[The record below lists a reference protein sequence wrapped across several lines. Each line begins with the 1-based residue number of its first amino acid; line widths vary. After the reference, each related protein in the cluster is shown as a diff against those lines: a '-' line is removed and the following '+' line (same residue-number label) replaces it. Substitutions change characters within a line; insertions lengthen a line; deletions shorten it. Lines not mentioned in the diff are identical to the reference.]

1 MRFTAINLDRLPAPQ
16 IIEQPDFET
25 IFAARKA
32 RLIELAPH
40 LAPALE
46 LESEPLVKLLQE
58 DSYREL
64 ILRAAVQD
72 AGAGNLLAYASGAL
86 LDHLAAF
93 YGVERLVIQEAD
105 ASVSPPIE
113 EVLEDDARL
122 RARVQLAPEGFT
134 TAGSIGSYLFWA
146 LSSSAFIKDVDIRA
160 PRFSKAEI
168 APELQAQ
175 LPESAIVLVVD
186 DDAGLENPMPG
197 DVALSVLSSQGNG
210 VPSAELIDGVLA
222 TTLPRRPLTDRPIAK
237 AAIIQEYTVE
247 AELILYDGPDAEL
260 VRQASVAAVQ
270 AFVDEHHRLG
280 HDITIAGLHAALYRE
295 GVQDIHITAPAA
307 TLEIGSDT
315 AAHCTQITVTVGG
328 RDV

>member
-1 MRFTAINLDRLPAPQ
+1 MSFTAINLDRLPAPL

-72 AGAGNLLAYASGAL
+72 AGAGNLLAFASGAV

-113 EVLEDDARL
+113 ELLEDDARL

-134 TAGSIGSYLFWA
+134 TAGSIGSYTFWA
-146 LSSSAFIKDVDIRA
+146 LSASAAVKDVAILQTDNPGEVRV
-160 PRFSKAEI
+160 I
-168 APELQAQ
+168 ALA
-175 LPESAIVLVVD
+175 S
-186 DDAGLENPMPG
+186 G
-197 DVALSVLSSQGNG
+197 GNG
-210 VPSAELIDGVLA
+210 VPDAPLLTLIHE
-222 TTLPRRPLTDRPIAK
+222 TLEPRRPLTDRILVE
-237 AAIIQEYTVE
+237 AANVLEYTVT
-247 AELILYDGPDAEL
+247 AELTLYEGPGAEL
-260 VRQASVAAVQ
+260 VRQASVAAVET
-270 AFVDEHHRLG
+270 FVAERHRLG
-280 HDITIAGLHAALYRE
+280 HDITIAGLHAALYQA
-295 GVQDIHITAPAA
+295 GVQDVTLIYPVASLQVAP
-307 TLEIGSDT
+307 DT
-315 AAHCTQITVTVGG
+315 AAFCTGIEVTVAG

>member
-1 MRFTAINLDRLPAPQ
+1 MSFTAINLDRLPAPQ

-72 AGAGNLLAYASGAL
+72 AGAGNLLAFASGAV

-93 YGVERLVIQEAD
+93 YGVARLVIQEANT
-105 ASVSPPIE
+105 SVSPPIA

-134 TAGSIGSYLFWA
+134 TAGTIGSYMFWA
-146 LSSSAFIKDVDIRA
+146 LSASAEVKDVAI
-160 PRFSKAEI
+160 
-168 APELQAQ
+168 LQAD
-175 LPESAIVLVVD
+175 V
-186 DDAGLENPMPG
+186 PG
-197 DVALSVLSSQGNG
+197 EVRVVALSTQGNG
-210 VPSAELIDGVLA
+210 VPDLA
-222 TTLPRRPLTDRPIAK
+222 LLAVISETLEPRRPLTDLVK
-237 AAIIQEYTVE
+237 VEAANVQEYSVE
-247 AELILYDGPDAEL
+247 AELTLYEGPGAEL
-260 VRQASVAAVQ
+260 VRQASIAAVE
-270 AFVDEHHRLG
+270 AFVAERHRLG
-280 HDITIAGLHAALYRE
+280 HDITIAGLHAALFQA
-295 GVQDIHITAPAA
+295 GVQDVALTQPAA
-307 TLEIGSDT
+307 SIVVAPD
-315 AAHCTQITVTVGG
+315 AAAFCADITVTVGA
-328 RDV
+328 RNV

>member
-1 MRFTAINLDRLPAPQ
+1 MSFTAINLDRLPAPQ

-72 AGAGNLLAYASGAL
+72 AGAGNLLAFASGAV

-105 ASVSPPIE
+105 ASVSPPVE
-113 EVLEDDARL
+113 EILEDDARL
-122 RARVQLAPEGFT
+122 RARVQLAPEGIT
-134 TAGSIGSYLFWA
+134 TAGSVGSYTFWA
-146 LSSSAFIKDVDIRA
+146 LSSSTMVKDV
-160 PRFSKAEI
+160 
-168 APELQAQ
+168 
-175 LPESAIVLVVD
+175 AILDETPPGEVHVV
-186 DDAGLENPMPG
+186 
-197 DVALSVLSSQGNG
+197 VLSSEGDGAPDQALLEIVNSAL
-210 VPSAELIDGVLA
+210 SAEDV
-222 TTLPRRPLTDRPIAK
+222 RPLNDTVFVN
-237 AAIIQEYTVE
+237 AASIVDYAIE
-247 AELILYDGPDAEL
+247 AELTFYAGPDSQVVL
-260 VRQASVAAVQ
+260 AAAQDAVERYVT
-270 AFVDEHHRLG
+270 AHHRLG
-280 HDITIAGLHAALYRE
+280 HDITLSGIYAALHQE
-295 GVQDIHITAPAA
+295 GVQNVQLNTPTADLIIDDAQAAKCSGIT
-307 TLEIGSDT
+307 LIE
-315 AAHCTQITVTVGG
+315 GG

>member
-1 MRFTAINLDRLPAPQ
+1 MSFTAINLDRLPAPL

-72 AGAGNLLAYASGAL
+72 AGAGNLLAYASGAV

-93 YGVERLVIQEAD
+93 YGVERQVIQEAD

-134 TAGSIGSYLFWA
+134 TAGSIGSYTFWA
-146 LSSSAFIKDVDIRA
+146 LSASPLIKDVAILETETPGEVRIVTLG
-160 PRFSKAEI
+160 AE
-168 APELQAQ
+168 
-175 LPESAIVLVVD
+175 
-186 DDAGLENPMPG
+186 G
-197 DVALSVLSSQGNG
+197 DG
-210 VPSAELIDGVLA
+210 VPDAALLA
-222 TTLPRRPLTDRPIAK
+222 LVDQTTEPRRPLTDHVM
-237 AAIIQEYTVE
+237 VE
-247 AELILYDGPDAEL
+247 AATVQPYTIVAELTLYDGPDAEL
-260 VRQASVAAVQ
+260 VRQASIAAVQ
-270 AFVDEHHRLG
+270 AFVDDHHRLG
-280 HDITIAGLHAALYRE
+280 HDITIAGLHAALYQE
-295 GVQDIHITAPAA
+295 GVQDVTITSPAA
-307 TLEIGSDT
+307 SLVIPGDT

>member
-1 MRFTAINLDRLPAPQ
+1 MSFTAINLDRLPPPI
-16 IIEQPDFET
+16 IIEQPDFES

-32 RLIELAPH
+32 RLVELAPH

-72 AGAGNLLAYASGAL
+72 AGAGNLLAFAAGAV

-93 YGVERLVIQEAD
+93 YGVARQVIQEAD

-113 EVLEDDARL
+113 ELLEDDARL

-134 TAGSIGSYLFWA
+134 TAGSLGSYTFWA
-146 LSSSAFIKDVDIRA
+146 LSSSPLVKDVAILETATPGEVR
-160 PRFSKAEI
+160 I
-168 APELQAQ
+168 
-175 LPESAIVLVVD
+175 IVLSTEGD
-186 DDAGLENPMPG
+186 GEPDANL
-197 DVALSVLSSQGNG
+197 
-210 VPSAELIDGVLA
+210 LA
-222 TTLPRRPLTDRPIAK
+222 QVYETTEPRRPLTDNALVE
-237 AAIIQEYTVE
+237 AATVQDYTVT
-247 AELILYDGPDAEL
+247 AELTLYDGPDAEL
-260 VRQASVAAVQ
+260 VRQASITAVQ
-270 AFVDEHHRLG
+270 AFVHEHHRLG

-295 GVQDIHITAPAA
+295 GVQNVNITAPAA
-307 TLEIGSDT
+307 TLVIDSDT
-315 AAHCTQITVTVGG
+315 AAHCNQVTVTVEG

>member
-1 MRFTAINLDRLPAPQ
+1 MSFTAINLDRLPAPQ

-72 AGAGNLLAYASGAL
+72 AGAGNLLAFASGAV

-113 EVLEDDARL
+113 ELLEDDARL
-122 RARVQLAPEGFT
+122 RARVQLAPEAVT
-134 TAGSIGSYLFWA
+134 TAGSIGSYTFWA
-146 LSSSAFIKDVDIRA
+146 LSASTLVKDVAIFDETPPGEVHVVVLSTEEDGA
-160 PRFSKAEI
+160 PD
-168 APELQAQ
+168 QA
-175 LPESAIVLVVD
+175 LIDLVND
-186 DDAGLENPMPG
+186 
-197 DVALSVLSSQGNG
+197 ALSADDV
-210 VPSAELIDGVLA
+210 
-222 TTLPRRPLTDRPIAK
+222 RPLSDTVIVS
-237 AAIIQEYTVE
+237 AASIITYEIE
-247 AELILYDGPDAEL
+247 ATLTYYPGPDSQVIL
-260 VRQASVAAVQ
+260 DAAQEAVERY
-270 AFVDEHHRLG
+270 VSEHHRLG
-280 HDITIAGLHAALYRE
+280 HDITLSGIYAALHQE
-295 GVQDIHITAPAA
+295 GVQNVQLTSPA
-307 TLEIGSDT
+307 SDLILSDAQ
-315 AAHCTQITVTVGG
+315 AAHCTGISINEGG
-328 RDV
+328 RNV

>member
-1 MRFTAINLDRLPAPQ
+1 MSFTAINLDRLPAPQ

-40 LAPALE
+40 LAPSLE

-72 AGAGNLLAYASGAL
+72 AGAGNLLAYASGAV

-105 ASVSPPIE
+105 ASVSPPIDK
-113 EVLEDDARL
+113 VLEDDARL

-134 TAGSIGSYLFWA
+134 TAGSIGSYTFWA
-146 LSSSAFIKDVDIRA
+146 LSASAEIKDV
-160 PRFSKAEI
+160 
-168 APELQAQ
+168 
-175 LPESAIVLVVD
+175 AILETVT
-186 DDAGLENPMPG
+186 AGQ
-197 DVALSVLSSQGNG
+197 VRIVVLSTQGNG
-210 VPSAELIDGVLA
+210 VPDAALLA
-222 TTLPRRPLTDRPIAK
+222 LVDETTDPRRPLTDEVLVE
-237 AAIIQEYTVE
+237 AANIQAYNIE

-280 HDITIAGLHAALYRE
+280 HDITIAGLHAALYRD
-295 GVQDIHITAPAA
+295 GVQDINIISPAA

-315 AAHCTQITVTVGG
+315 AAHCTEITVTVGG

>member
-1 MRFTAINLDRLPAPQ
+1 MSFTAINLDRLPAPL

-72 AGAGNLLAYASGAL
+72 AGAGNLLAFASGAV

-93 YGVERLVIQEAD
+93 YGVKRLVIQEAD

-113 EVLEDDARL
+113 ELLEDDARL

-134 TAGSIGSYLFWA
+134 TAGSIGSYTFWA
-146 LSSSAFIKDVDIRA
+146 LSASAEVKDVAI
-160 PRFSKAEI
+160 
-168 APELQAQ
+168 LQTA
-175 LPESAIVLVVD
+175 
-186 DDAGLENPMPG
+186 NPG
-197 DVALSVLSSQGNG
+197 EVRVIALSTEGNG
-210 VPSAELIDGVLA
+210 VPGAALLAQIAE
-222 TTLPRRPLTDRPIAK
+222 TLEPRRPLTDLVMVE
-237 AAIIQEYTVE
+237 AASIQEYTVE
-247 AELILYDGPDAEL
+247 AELTLYEGPGEVL
-260 VRQASVAAVQ
+260 VRQASIAAVE
-270 AFVDEHHRLG
+270 AFVAERHRLG
-280 HDITIAGLHAALYRE
+280 HDITIAGLHAALYQA
-295 GVQDIHITAPAA
+295 GVQDVALTQPAA
-307 TLEIGSDT
+307 SIVIDPD
-315 AAHCTQITVTVGG
+315 AAAFCTGITVTVGG

>member
-1 MRFTAINLDRLPAPQ
+1 MSFTAINLDRLPAPQ

-72 AGAGNLLAYASGAL
+72 AGAGNLLAFASGAV

-113 EVLEDDARL
+113 ELLEDDARL

-134 TAGSIGSYLFWA
+134 TAGSIGSYTFWA
-146 LSSSAFIKDVDIRA
+146 LSASAEVKDV
-160 PRFSKAEI
+160 
-168 APELQAQ
+168 
-175 LPESAIVLVVD
+175 AILETATAGQVRVV
-186 DDAGLENPMPG
+186 
-197 DVALSVLSSQGNG
+197 VLSTEGDG
-210 VPSAELIDGVLA
+210 VPDAALLA
-222 TTLPRRPLTDRPIAK
+222 LVDETTAPRRPLTDEVMVE
-237 AAIIQEYTVE
+237 AANVQDYTVE

-307 TLEIGSDT
+307 TIEIGSDT